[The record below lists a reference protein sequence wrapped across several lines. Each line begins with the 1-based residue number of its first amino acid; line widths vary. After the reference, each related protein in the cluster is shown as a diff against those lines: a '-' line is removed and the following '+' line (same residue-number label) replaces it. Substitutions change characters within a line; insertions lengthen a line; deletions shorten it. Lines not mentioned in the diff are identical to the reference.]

1 MWGYPHPDGP
11 ISAES
16 AAVPPPASLA
26 LMWTPWATFEAEGSE
41 GAADA
46 LCQHGRL
53 QTAQPA
59 AVRALAIAKGAQ
71 WRSRVHKRQPG
82 PLKFPSTPT
91 QPRMKTRSQAFGHSN
106 HAGKADPRPAMRQ
119 KCGAPSMGS
128 VHEFRIGEGPRLGK
142 ARVSS

>member
-1 MWGYPHPDGP
+1 MGTSVP
-11 ISAES
+11 SALASAS
-16 AAVPPPASLA
+16 AAAVRIAASLA
-26 LMWTPWATFEAEGSE
+26 LMWTPWAAFEDEGGE

-71 WRSRVHKRQPG
+71 WRSKVQEPQPG
-82 PLKFPSTPT
+82 PLGLPSTPT
-91 QPRMKTRSQAFGHSN
+91 QPCVKTRSQASHGRSN
-106 HAGKADPRPAMRQ
+106 HAGKEGPRPAKRQ

-128 VHEFRIGEGPRLGK
+128 VYEFRLGEGPRLGK